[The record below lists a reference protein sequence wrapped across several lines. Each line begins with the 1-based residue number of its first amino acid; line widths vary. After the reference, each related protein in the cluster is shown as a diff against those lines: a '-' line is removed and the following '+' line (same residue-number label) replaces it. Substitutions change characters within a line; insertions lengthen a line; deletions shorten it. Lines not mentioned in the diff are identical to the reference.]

1 MQVGQAHH
9 CCTHAHRHQ
18 PGATS
23 LVESSGDL
31 VAWRWPYGVQLEW
44 VSRQDMGKAAQ
55 TIAQRPMVLEEA
67 GVKSLPVIASEA
79 KQSMYQRARWAW
91 IASSAALLA
100 MTVAGITTPAP

>member
-1 MQVGQAHH
+1 
-9 CCTHAHRHQ
+9 
-18 PGATS
+18 
-23 LVESSGDL
+23 
-31 VAWRWPYGVQLEW
+31 
-44 VSRQDMGKAAQ
+44 MGKAAQ

-100 MTVAGITTPAP
+100 MTVAGITTPLP